1 MHSTPFFT
9 VSLFKVAPLN
19 DTYVYNVSHIP
30 EEFSLFFRKID
41 ISYFYALCYQ
51 SKLGSLFMPSHS
63 VTACLCRNRC
73 SVRQRFLKKQ
83 LLSIISAYKGTVA
96 NTLF

>member
-19 DTYVYNVSHIP
+19 DTYVYNVSHNP

-41 ISYFYALCYQ
+41 ISFFYASCSQ
-51 SKLGSLFMPSHS
+51 SNKGKLINVQPLGYCMSL
-63 VTACLCRNRC
+63 
-73 SVRQRFLKKQ
+73 
-83 LLSIISAYKGTVA
+83 
-96 NTLF
+96 